1 MSDMVDLIVEDA
13 AEKAAKISD
22 SLKKQLGKVRTGRA
36 SASLLDDVRV
46 SYYGEITPLRNMSNI
61 TVPEPRLLVVAPYDP
76 SVLKDVEKA
85 IQAADLGLNPH
96 NDGKV
101 LRVVIPELTQERRK
115 ELTKV
120 VKKIAEEHRIS
131 IRTVRHDSNN
141 ELKKAE
147 KDKEITEDELHHGMD
162 LVQKKVDKAI
172 EAIDK
177 IAEAK
182 EKELMEI

>member
-1 MSDMVDLIVEDA
+1 MSEMVDLIVEEA
-13 AEKAAKISD
+13 AEKAAKIQD
-22 SLKKQLGKVRTGRA
+22 SLKKQLAKVRTGRA

-46 SYYGEITPLRNMSNI
+46 NYYGTLSPLRNMSNI
-61 TVPEPRLLVVAPYDP
+61 TVPEPRLLVVQPFDP

-101 LRVVIPELTQERRK
+101 LRIVIPELTQERRK

-120 VKKIAEEHRIS
+120 VKKIAEEHRVS
-131 IRTVRHDSNN
+131 VRAVRRDANE
-141 ELKKAE
+141 ELKKSE
-147 KDKEITEDELHHGMD
+147 KDKEITEDDLRHGMD
-162 LVQKKVDKAI
+162 VVQKKIDKAI

-177 IAEAK
+177 VAEAK